1 MSDQKM
7 PPPQEP
13 FDQSASAHNPA
24 QDMDP
29 GTAPADSGINF
40 ARIFFNVI
48 AVAAILFVGIMGM
61 KAMIAMRKPPPKQP
75 LPPEVLKVQAM
86 TVSVG
91 SHTVSISANGTVT
104 AKNQIKIIPEVT
116 GKVLFAHP
124 EFRDGGVIRKG
135 EVLYRIDPADLQ
147 KQKNNSLANTSA
159 LHVEIDYLR
168 DRKRTLNNELDQAL
182 KTLAIAEEEAAR
194 RERLFAR
201 GAAAEAEVNQSRL
214 SVQSSRE
221 RIEAY
226 RSNIALI
233 DPSIDKIKAQ
243 LDVVDAGLG
252 AVNLHLGRTEY
263 KAPFDGVI
271 VSGALEPG
279 QFVAA
284 GQPLAVLQ
292 DISVY
297 EIPVP
302 LPLSDWKA
310 LAPNR
315 TAKSLSYD
323 PMPVRVNWE
332 DTDKTQHSCTGDVV
346 RMGSQLDPRNRMVD
360 LVVEVSPDARH
371 ECDMPLMAGMF
382 TDVEFTGQ
390 NLDGVAPIPRRA
402 LREGNK
408 VYVVEDGR
416 FAVRDVVPWRSIGE
430 EVFIEQGL
438 RTGDVVITS
447 VVEEV
452 IPGIKVHIIGGIEDA
467 AADQAPGEPG
477 QK

>member
-13 FDQSASAHNPA
+13 FEKSSDAHNPA
-24 QDMDP
+24 QEIDS
-29 GTAPADSGINF
+29 GAAPADSGLNL
-40 ARIFFNVI
+40 ARIIFNVI
-48 AVAAILFVGIMGM
+48 AVMAILAVGIMGM
-61 KAMIAMRKPPPKQP
+61 KGMIAMRKAPPKKP
-75 LPPEVLKVQAM
+75 LPPKVLKVQAM

-91 SHTVSISANGTVT
+91 SHTVSISANGTVA

-147 KQKNNSLANTSA
+147 KQKNSSLANSSA
-159 LHVEIDYLR
+159 LNVEIEYLK
-168 DRKRTLNNELDQAL
+168 DRKSTLKNELDEAI
-182 KTLAIAEEEAAR
+182 KTLSIAEEEAAR
-194 RERLFAR
+194 MERLYAR
-201 GAAAEAEVNQSRL
+201 GAAAEAEVNKARL
-214 SVQSSRE
+214 SVQSSKE
-221 RIEAY
+221 RVEAY
-226 RSNIALI
+226 RSNIALM

-243 LDVVDAGLG
+243 LDVVGAGLDT
-252 AVNLHLGRTEY
+252 VNLHLGRTEY

-271 VSGALEPG
+271 VSGSLQPG

-284 GQPLAVLQ
+284 GQALAVLQ

-302 LPLSDWKA
+302 LPLSDWQA

-323 PMPVRVNWE
+323 PMRVRVAWV
-332 DTDKTQHSCTGDVV
+332 DTDKSRHTCTGDVV
-346 RMGSQLDPRNRMVD
+346 RMGSQLDPRNRMVN
-360 LVVEVSPDARH
+360 LVVEVAPGARH
-371 ECDMPLMAGMF
+371 ACDMPLMAGMF

-390 NLDGVAPIPRRA
+390 ELDGVAPIPRRV

-408 VYVVEDGR
+408 VYVVEDGK

-430 EVFIEQGL
+430 EVFIQQGL

-452 IPGIKVHIIGGIEDA
+452 IPGIKVHIIGAHGADA
-467 AADQAPGEPG
+467 AA